1 MPDLSLVIPLLN
13 EEESLRPLMEQIRG
27 VLSTQNRTYEVI
39 FIDDGSTD
47 GSIAVLE
54 DLHNTYPEVK
64 VIQFR
69 RNFGKAAAY
78 TAGFQRARGTYII
91 TMDADLQDDPAEI
104 PNLLSKIEEGYDL
117 VSGWKKKRFDP
128 LGKTLPSKFFNWV
141 TGFVSGIDIHD
152 FNCGLK
158 IYRSEVTKDIRVLG
172 ELHRYIPV
180 LAHLEGYRI
189 GEIPVQHHPRQY
201 GVTKYGWGAF
211 SKAFLTSSPSCTSAN
226 TWPTT
231 PPLWYRGP
239 HLWHHWH
246 AHQRIHRIPLVPNR
260 HHSIPVSPAHARGL
274 PHCTRRTIYLHGP
287 PRRHADRGPQPN
299 ENLTFEKF
307 WNK

>member
-27 VLSTQNRTYEVI
+27 VLATQDRTYEVI

-128 LGKTLPSKFFNWV
+128 LGKTLPLQIF
-141 TGFVSGIDIHD
+141 
-152 FNCGLK
+152 
-158 IYRSEVTKDIRVLG
+158 
-172 ELHRYIPV
+172 
-180 LAHLEGYRI
+180 
-189 GEIPVQHHPRQY
+189 
-201 GVTKYGWGAF
+201 
-211 SKAFLTSSPSCTSAN
+211 
-226 TWPTT
+226 
-231 PPLWYRGP
+231 
-239 HLWHHWH
+239 
-246 AHQRIHRIPLVPNR
+246 
-260 HHSIPVSPAHARGL
+260 
-274 PHCTRRTIYLHGP
+274 
-287 PRRHADRGPQPN
+287 
-299 ENLTFEKF
+299 
-307 WNK
+307 